1 MSDKL
6 IKVSIYTDGACLG
19 NPGPG
24 GWAAIIY
31 NDTIRTEIAGR
42 DDSTTNNRMEILA
55 AIKGLEAAP
64 EAFAI
69 TVYSDSQYLV
79 NTMTKNW
86 KRQKNIDLWDQLDAL
101 VSSRDVS
108 WKWVKGHAGHPDNEE
123 ADRLATNM
131 AHSSPEEKHLTHL
144 DSSGQAHM
152 VNVGNKLE
160 TAREAVAKGFVSMQP
175 QTLDLVKQGAMDK
188 GDVISI
194 ARIAGIMAA
203 KQTSTLIPLCHPL
216 PLDQVTLDIKINEI
230 DNRVDLTATSKT
242 TAKTGVEMESLTAVS
257 IAALT
262 IYDMCKSVD
271 KGMRID
277 GIRLVR
283 KTGGKS
289 GDILLE

>member
-55 AIKGLEAAP
+55 AIKGLEASPKAV
-64 EAFAI
+64 AI
-69 TVYSDSQYLV
+69 TLYSDSQYLV

-131 AHSSPEEKHLTHL
+131 AHSSPEEQHLTHL

-216 PLDQVTLDIKINEI
+216 PLDQVTLDIEINEI
-230 DNRVDLTATSKT
+230 DNRVDITATSKT

>member
-1 MSDKL
+1 MDQRSQLLASRRNGPRPVHHLQTKGSITMSNEKMRQRLEKHEAINDLADK
-6 IKVSIYTDGACLG
+6 YFD
-19 NPGPG
+19 
-24 GWAAIIY
+24 
-31 NDTIRTEIAGR
+31 E
-42 DDSTTNNRMEILA
+42 
-55 AIKGLEAAP
+55 AIKRGEPFTEGL
-64 EAFAI
+64 
-69 TVYSDSQYLV
+69 S
-79 NTMTKNW
+79 NW
-86 KRQKNIDLWDQLDAL
+86 
-101 VSSRDVS
+101 
-108 WKWVKGHAGHPDNEE
+108 
-123 ADRLATNM
+123 
-131 AHSSPEEKHLTHL
+131 
-144 DSSGQAHM
+144 
-152 VNVGNKLE
+152 
-160 TAREAVAKGFVSMQP
+160 
-175 QTLDLVKQGAMDK
+175 AMDK